1 MRPVKVS
8 TQRRGVRFSV
18 RLLDEAHL
26 RPGHGVA
33 LDLEVHDPT
42 GLDPLGV
49 ATALRGCWDQVTQ
62 CC

>member
-1 MRPVKVS
+1 VV
-8 TQRRGVRFSV
+8 VRFSV

-33 LDLEVHDPT
+33 LDLEVHDPI
-42 GLDPLGV
+42 GLDPLRV

-62 CC
+62 RC